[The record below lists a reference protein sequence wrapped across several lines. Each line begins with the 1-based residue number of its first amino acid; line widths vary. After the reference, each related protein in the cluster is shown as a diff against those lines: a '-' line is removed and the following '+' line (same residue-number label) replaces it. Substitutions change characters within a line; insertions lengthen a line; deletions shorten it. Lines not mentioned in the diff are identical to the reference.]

1 MGERRPKPQSQRA
14 TRQGRERSDA
24 ARVHGA
30 PEASETP
37 EAPEARESGQHIPA
51 SGTPGTRRALEG
63 AGSLEEV
70 AAPTRTGV
78 CPVCG
83 TEFDP
88 SSYQVLVSAL
98 GRAPFDRVECADIA
112 LADRRRAESEL
123 AQKRRR
129 RRSRA

>member
-1 MGERRPKPQSQRA
+1 M
-14 TRQGRERSDA
+14 
-24 ARVHGA
+24 
-30 PEASETP
+30 
-37 EAPEARESGQHIPA
+37 
-51 SGTPGTRRALEG
+51 GTRRQEPRSQRPTREQREGSGAAG
-63 AGSLEEV
+63 AGA
-70 AAPTRTGV
+70 AAPASRGAGAGKPPSRPWSRERERERQGEREEIAAGTRTGV

-88 SSYQVLVSAL
+88 SSDQALVSAL
-98 GRAPFDRVECADIA
+98 GRAPFDLVECADIA

>member
-1 MGERRPKPQSQRA
+1 M
-14 TRQGRERSDA
+14 
-24 ARVHGA
+24 
-30 PEASETP
+30 
-37 EAPEARESGQHIPA
+37 
-51 SGTPGTRRALEG
+51 GTRRQEPRSQRPTREEREGSGAAG
-63 AGSLEEV
+63 AGAADPASRGAGAGKPPSRPWSRERQGEREEI
-70 AAPTRTGV
+70 AAGTRTGV

>member
-1 MGERRPKPQSQRA
+1 M
-14 TRQGRERSDA
+14 
-24 ARVHGA
+24 
-30 PEASETP
+30 
-37 EAPEARESGQHIPA
+37 
-51 SGTPGTRRALEG
+51 GTRRQEPRSQRPTREEREGSGAARAGAADPASPG
-63 AGSLEEV
+63 AGAGKPPSRPWSRERERQGEREEV
-70 AAPTRTGV
+70 AAGTRTGL